1 MNTTELAKIP
11 NIKELP
17 DEFEILC
24 EYPVL
29 MIASHPE
36 LDNLRFLIHT
46 LGSRGWRVVQTH
58 DPCSFQ
64 TVFKFTHPD
73 LVR

>member
-1 MNTTELAKIP
+1 MNTTELATIP

-17 DEFEILC
+17 NEFEVQC
-24 EYPVL
+24 EYALL
-29 MIASHPE
+29 MIAQHPE
-36 LDNLRFLIHT
+36 LDNLRLLIHA
-46 LGSRGWRVVQTH
+46 LGSKGWRVVRTH
-58 DPCSFQ
+58 DPSSFQ